1 MLIIYFILWVKRTAY
16 KPFLVIKILFKE
28 KGIHKFILRRKNL
41 NWNILF
47 YENHDPVAKT
57 MFSNETWE
65 RCKRRLV
72 TLLKEKHGIEDN
84 LIIKGAHRTKSA
96 PEGRRKNNYNQ
107 ELESRTT
114 LYSLS
119 S

>member
-1 MLIIYFILWVKRTAY
+1 MLIIYFILWVKRTAC

-28 KGIHKFILRRKNL
+28 KGNHKFILRRKNL

-57 MFSNETWE
+57 KFSNETWE

>member
-1 MLIIYFILWVKRTAY
+1 M
-16 KPFLVIKILFKE
+16 FKE

-57 MFSNETWE
+57 KFSNETWE

-84 LIIKGAHRTKSA
+84 LIIKAAHRTKSA
-96 PEGRRKNNYNQ
+96 PEGRRKKNYNQ